1 MTVCGA
7 LQETVDHR
15 YVTNILQKRF
25 PEFEIYTGRT
35 GPCIDLLDITK
46 ITGTEDPAHFAMSMV
61 PLEETVVDMAV
72 SLIQL
77 GIAVPKLKPL

>member
-1 MTVCGA
+1 M
-7 LQETVDHR
+7 
-15 YVTNILQKRF
+15 TNILQKRF
-25 PEFEIYTGRT
+25 PEFEIYTGRE

-46 ITGTEDPAHFAMSMV
+46 ITGTEEPNQLGMGMI
-61 PLEETVVDMAV
+61 PLEETVCDMAV